1 MLAVG
6 LSHMDFTMF
15 RFVQS
20 IPTLLRIF
28 ISGCSILSKALSAS
42 IKMIWFS
49 FCNLLMWCI
58 TLTNLWILNH
68 PYIPGI
74 NPIWSWCTVLLIYC
88 WVNVFLNV
96 FYFLNYTN
104 FFLFILLYNIVLV
117 LPYTDLNLPWVY
129 MCSPS
134 WTLPPH
140 PIPLGHPSAPAPS
153 TLYHASNL
161 DRWFVSHMIYM
172 FQCHSPISS
181 RPCPLPE
188 SRRLFYTLCLFCC
201 LTYRV
206 IYTNFYML
214 KFQKITDKFLHAC
227 CQSHCLLN
235 D

>member
-6 LSHMDFTMF
+6 LSYMDFIMF

-28 ISGCSILSKALSAS
+28 ISGCWILSKALSAS

-74 NPIWSWCTVLLIYC
+74 NPTWSWCTVLLIYC

-104 FFLFILLYNIVLV
+104 FFLCLFILLYNIVLV
-117 LPYTDLNLPWVY
+117 LPYIDLNPPWVY
-129 MCSPS
+129 LCSLSWTPLPPPSPS
-134 WTLPPH
+134 
-140 PIPLGHPSAPAPS
+140 HPSGSSQCSGPERP
-153 TLYHASNL
+153 
-161 DRWFVSHMIYM
+161 VSDA
-172 FQCHSPISS
+172 
-181 RPCPLPE
+181 
-188 SRRLFYTLCLFCC
+188 
-201 LTYRV
+201 
-206 IYTNFYML
+206 
-214 KFQKITDKFLHAC
+214 KILNKILTDKI
-227 CQSHCLLN
+227 Q
-235 D
+235 

>member
-28 ISGCSILSKALSAS
+28 ISGCWILSKALSAS

-58 TLTNLWILNH
+58 TLTDLWILNH

-74 NPIWSWCTVLLIYC
+74 NPIWSWCTILLIYC

-104 FFLFILLYNIVLV
+104 FFLCLFYFTILYWFCHTLTWIHHGCTCVPHPEPSLPTPSLWVIPVHRPRAPCIMHRTWTGDSFHIWYTCFNAI
-117 LPYTDLNLPWVY
+117 LPYRPALALSQSPED
-129 MCSPS
+129 CSIHCVS
-134 WTLPPH
+134 F
-140 PIPLGHPSAPAPS
+140 A
-153 TLYHASNL
+153 
-161 DRWFVSHMIYM
+161 VSHTG
-172 FQCHSPISS
+172 
-181 RPCPLPE
+181 
-188 SRRLFYTLCLFCC
+188 LFTQIFIC
-201 LTYRV
+201 
-206 IYTNFYML
+206 
-214 KFQKITDKFLHAC
+214 
-227 CQSHCLLN
+227 
-235 D
+235 